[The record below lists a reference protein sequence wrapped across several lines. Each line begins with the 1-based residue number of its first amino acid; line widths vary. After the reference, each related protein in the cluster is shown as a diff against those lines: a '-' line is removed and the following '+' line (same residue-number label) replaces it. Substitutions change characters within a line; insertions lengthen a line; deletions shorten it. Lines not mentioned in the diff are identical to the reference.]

1 MKIMLII
8 PPSTLWAI
16 ERPHVV
22 QPIGIGYI
30 AAVLEKEGYDIS
42 VLDTIAL
49 GWQEYLM
56 KWKGR
61 KIEKGKTIHFGLS
74 WEEIEKRVREANPD
88 VVGISSAYTCQSEN
102 VHKTAE
108 AVKRAGKNITVVV
121 GGAHPTAFPQHMLED
136 MNVDIAVIGEG
147 ELTAAELMQK
157 LKEGTD
163 YSEVKGIAFRNNG
176 KVKINERREF
186 IEDLDS
192 IPFPARHLL
201 PMKEY
206 FEAKSTH
213 SGEAKWSPITSM
225 ITSRGCPGVCIF
237 CSIHSIWGRKWRPRS
252 AKNVVDEIEHM
263 VEKYHIKEL
272 HFEDDNLTLNK
283 QRMIEICDGIIE
295 RGLNKKIRWTTP
307 NSVMVATLDEEVLT
321 KMKQSGCYALS
332 FGIESGN
339 EHILRDVVRKNVPFD
354 RLREII
360 RVCRKLKIETAG
372 SFILGLPGETLE
384 TFQKTIDF
392 AKEIGLDRASF
403 LAATPFPGTDLY
415 KLCIDK
421 GYISSDIS
429 WSSLRTIGS
438 AVITTDKF
446 TKEEVLEWQRKAY
459 KQFYFRPKIIFR
471 TALNHVKSPGSIWR
485 LAKRYSKF
493 VEK

>member
-1 MKIMLII
+1 MKILLIV
-8 PPSTLWAI
+8 PPSTLWSI

-30 AAVLEKEGYDIS
+30 AAVLEKEGYDVK

-49 GWQEYLM
+49 GWQEYLT
-56 KWKGR
+56 KWKGK
-61 KIEKGKTIHFGLS
+61 KINRDKTIHFGLS
-74 WEEIEKRVREANPD
+74 WGEIENRVKEAKPD
-88 VVGISSAYTCQSEN
+88 VVGISSAYSCQSEN
-102 VHKTAE
+102 MHKTAE
-108 AVKRAGKNITVVV
+108 AVKRADKNVKVIV
-121 GGAHPTAFPQHMLED
+121 GGAHPTAFPEHVLED
-136 MNVDIAVIGEG
+136 KNVDIVVIGEG
-147 ELTAAELMQK
+147 ELTAIELMRK
-157 LKEGTD
+157 LESGAD
-163 YSEVKGIAFRNNG
+163 FSSVKGVACRKDG
-176 KVKINERREF
+176 KIIINERREF
-186 IEDLDS
+186 IDDLDS
-192 IPFPARHLL
+192 LPFPARHLL

-213 SGEAKWSPITSM
+213 GGEAKWSPVTSM
-225 ITSRGCPGVCIF
+225 ITSRGCPGICIF
-237 CSIHSIWGRKWRPRS
+237 CSIHDIWGRKWRSRS

-263 VEKYHIKEL
+263 VKNYHIKEL

-283 QRMIEICDGIIE
+283 QRMMEICDGIIE

-321 KMKQSGCYALS
+321 KMKQSGCYLLS
-332 FGIESGN
+332 FGIESGD
-339 EHILRDVVRKNVPFD
+339 EHILREVVRKNVPFG

-360 RVCRKLKIETAG
+360 KICRRLKIETAG
-372 SFILGLPGETLE
+372 SFIIGLPGETLE

-392 AKEIGLDRASF
+392 AKDIGLDRASF

-415 KLCIDK
+415 KICTER
-421 GYISSDIS
+421 GYIPRDMS

-438 AVITTDKF
+438 AVISTEEF
-446 TKEEVLEWQRKAY
+446 TKEDVLEWQKKAY
-459 KQFYFRPKIIFR
+459 RQFYFRPKIIFR
-471 TALNHVKSPGSIWR
+471 TALKHIKSPGSVWK